1 MTSDNLRPVISIAG
15 LCKRFGSFDALL
27 DIHLDVAPGEVV
39 AIIGPSGSGKST
51 LLRCMNLIEVPTSGR
66 ISIDGERI
74 LDLAPG
80 APTPHYREI
89 DSAAASARRH
99 SAMVFQRFNLFPHLR
114 ALDNVTIGLVKVQKR
129 SRAEAEETGRQLL
142 CRVGLGD
149 HLDAWPAQMS
159 GGQQQRVAIAR
170 ALAINPDIL
179 LFDEPTSA
187 LDPEL
192 VGEVLAVIQELAHDG
207 KAKIIVTHEMEFA
220 REVADRVVFMDRG
233 QIVEIGK
240 PDQIFTNPSHE
251 RTRSFLQRVLRRGAS
266 LKEAIL

>member
-1 MTSDNLRPVISIAG
+1 MTSDIAEPIISISG
-15 LCKRFGSFDALL
+15 LCKRFGSLDALL
-27 DIHLDVAPGEVV
+27 NIDLDVAPGEVV

-66 ISIDGERI
+66 IDISGRPI
-74 LDLAPG
+74 LNLPLG
-80 APTPHYREI
+80 APAPHYREI
-89 DSAAASARRH
+89 DRAATAARRH
-99 SAMVFQRFNLFPHLR
+99 SSMVFQRFNLFPHLR

-129 SRAEAEETGRQLL
+129 SRAEAEEIGRQLL
-142 CRVGLGD
+142 SRVGLGD
-149 HLDAWPAQMS
+149 RLDAWPAKMS

-192 VGEVLAVIQELAHDG
+192 VGEVLTVIQELAHDG
-207 KAKIIVTHEMEFA
+207 KAKVIVTHEMEFA

-233 QIVEIGK
+233 QIVEVGEPEK
-240 PDQIFTNPSHE
+240 IFTNPSQE
-251 RTRSFLQRVLRRGAS
+251 RTRSFLQRVLRRSAN
-266 LKEAIL
+266 LKETVL